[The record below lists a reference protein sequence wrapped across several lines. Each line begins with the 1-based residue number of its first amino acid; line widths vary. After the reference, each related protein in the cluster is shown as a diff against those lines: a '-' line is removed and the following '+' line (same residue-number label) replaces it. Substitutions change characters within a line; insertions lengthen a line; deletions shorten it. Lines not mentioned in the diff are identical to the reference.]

1 MTVWT
6 WVLAA
11 LCAGALGW
19 IGPKIIRRL
28 PESPDAGPDAPS
40 YPEITAVPRLSL
52 WLAAGAVALATI
64 VSIALPAG
72 LLPAWVV
79 VCGVGSWLFYIDWR
93 LQLLP
98 TRIIAPLFAASLLL
112 VGAEAWHAGD
122 WGMLA
127 RAAAAGVVA
136 YAVFWSFWW
145 VASLW
150 RPGSFGF
157 GDVRFAGVL
166 GLVLGSV
173 GVWVAIAGLYLGI
186 LIGGVAGL
194 VLRTRGRNDGS
205 ALGPWMLLGAVFG
218 TLVA

>member
-1 MTVWT
+1 MTVWA
-6 WVLAA
+6 LAA
-11 LCAGALGW
+11 LGAGVLGW
-19 IGPKIIRRL
+19 IGPFAFGRL
-28 PESPDAGPDAPS
+28 PESPDAAPGAPTYPDIS
-40 YPEITAVPRLSL
+40 GVPRLSL
-52 WLAAGAVALATI
+52 WLAGGAVVLATI
-64 VSIALPAG
+64 VSVAVPAN

-98 TRIIAPLFAASLLL
+98 TRVIAPLYAASLLL
-112 VGAEAWHAGD
+112 VAVEAWHAGD
-122 WGMLA
+122 WGILA
-127 RAAAAGVVA
+127 RAVAASVVA
-136 YAVFWSFWW
+136 YAVFWGFWW
-145 VASLW
+145 VAGLW

-166 GLVLGSV
+166 GLVLGSA
-173 GVWVAIAGLYLGI
+173 GVWVAIVGLYLGI

-194 VLRTRGRNDGS
+194 VLKTRGRNDGS